1 MVDERSE
8 TMPED
13 LRQALSDA
21 LRLYN
26 HWRFEPLNLPAPTL
40 AFRTPKISL
49 NGIFDLVV
57 AYKDEPLPLAIR
69 DELWPLIEEMKL
81 KAELAIDPQQAP
93 ACWMRS
99 FKAAG
104 RHLIPEPP
112 TRDGRRLHLTTST
125 RLLSRGDR
133 TAALPSA
140 LSKRR

>member
-81 KAELAIDPQQAP
+81 KAELAIDPSYATG
-93 ACWMRS
+93 ARCLD
-99 FKAAG
+99 A
-104 RHLIPEPP
+104 LIQ
-112 TRDGRRLHLTTST
+112 GRRAASHMST
-125 RLLSRGDR
+125 VTL
-133 TAALPSA
+133 APSD
-140 LSKRR
+140 

>member
-81 KAELAIDPQQAP
+81 KAELAIDPSYATGARCLEALIQDRGKASDRGGADTSPATLAP
-93 ACWMRS
+93 DD
-99 FKAAG
+99 K
-104 RHLIPEPP
+104 PE
-112 TRDGRRLHLTTST
+112 L
-125 RLLSRGDR
+125 
-133 TAALPSA
+133 
-140 LSKRR
+140 